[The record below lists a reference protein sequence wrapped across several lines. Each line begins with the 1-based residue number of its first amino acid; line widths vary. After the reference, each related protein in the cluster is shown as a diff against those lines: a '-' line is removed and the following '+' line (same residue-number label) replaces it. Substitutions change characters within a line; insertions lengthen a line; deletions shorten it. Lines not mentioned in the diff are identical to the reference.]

1 MAVLSKAEALA
12 IIRRS
17 YGPDFAQQVEDR
29 LPDHL
34 DPEDSADIE
43 TLFRLGIT
51 REGLLEALGGDA

>member
-17 YGPDFAQQVEDR
+17 YGPDFAEQIEDR
-29 LPDHL
+29 LPDQL
-34 DPEDSADIE
+34 DPDDDADIE

-51 REGLLEALGGDA
+51 RERLVDALGGDA